1 MAEPVAKPA
10 RRVPGDSPPPSADDF
25 PGCREVWIPSAEI
38 EDYDGRIEYW
48 DARNEAAF
56 IAEPTT
62 TYHEYGTRRL
72 TRLMALIAMRRGAAI
87 TVVGSADLVVR
98 EKGRHR
104 RVMQADESVYLRTAD
119 APEDPWIEAGVHCLP
134 DVVLEVDYSTDA
146 RRYKLGVY
154 ESWGFP
160 EVWIEVPD
168 IRWRHRPG
176 NRPSALTIHV
186 LEGGRYVTGAFKPG
200 VSGLERRGDPRGA
213 ERERAVRGDRRERA
227 PRGRCARRRRRHG
240 PRRRSTAAPG
250 TGRRAPRPRA
260 KNGSRGVRRTLSLDH
275 AWPAVVARRSEPGAG
290 RGRADPSGM
299 GMPRRG
305 RLPAPRVGGTRRD
318 ALRSVHAAAVRT
330 SASFA
335 LEQVQEARLVRVEQ
349 GRDPRDPRANA
360 LACLHELA

>member
-10 RRVPGDSPPPSADDF
+10 RRIPDDPLPPRADDF
-25 PGCREVWIPSAEI
+25 PGCREVRIPRDEI
-38 EDYDGRIEYW
+38 EDYEGRIEYW

-98 EKGRHR
+98 DGKSHR

-119 APEDPWIEAGVHCLP
+119 APEDRWIEAGVHRLP

-168 IRWRHRPG
+168 AGWRFRPK
-176 NRPSALTIHV
+176 NRGSALTIHL
-186 LEGGRYVTGAFKPG
+186 LEGGRYVEAPSSRAFPGWTAPATTRPTRRRATGRMRTAGWREPRATACWTSGSLRTLWSGADWRTRWRVRHGEGCRGPGLDIEGAGGSVAGGRRLGCLCPALDVASQGETREHAFKM
-200 VSGLERRGDPRGA
+200 LE
-213 ERERAVRGDRRERA
+213 
-227 PRGRCARRRRRHG
+227 
-240 PRRRSTAAPG
+240 
-250 TGRRAPRPRA
+250 
-260 KNGSRGVRRTLSLDH
+260 
-275 AWPAVVARRSEPGAG
+275 
-290 RGRADPSGM
+290 
-299 GMPRRG
+299 
-305 RLPAPRVGGTRRD
+305 
-318 ALRSVHAAAVRT
+318 
-330 SASFA
+330 
-335 LEQVQEARLVRVEQ
+335 EARYATA
-349 GRDPRDPRANA
+349 P
-360 LACLHELA
+360 

>member
-186 LEGGRYVTGAFKPG
+186 LEGGRYVTAPPSRAFPG
-200 VSGLERRGDPRGA
+200 WNAEEIHAALNESEPSAGTVASVRRVADALAAAGGTGPDDDPLL
-213 ERERAVRGDRRERA
+213 RRERA
-227 PRGRCARRRRRHG
+227 DERLDL
-240 PRRRSTAAPG
+240 
-250 TGRRAPRPRA
+250 
-260 KNGSRGVRRTLSLDH
+260 VRRT
-275 AWPAVVARRSEPGAG
+275 V
-290 RGRADPSGM
+290 
-299 GMPRRG
+299 
-305 RLPAPRVGGTRRD
+305 RD
-318 ALRSVHAAAVRT
+318 AFAARSLSITPGLQSWLDEANPALDAVALIRLAWECRDADDFLRR
-330 SASFA
+330 
-335 LEQVQEARLVRVEQ
+335 
-349 GRDPRDPRANA
+349 A
-360 LACLHELA
+360 LAARDATP

>member
-1 MAEPVAKPA
+1 MAEPVAKPV
-10 RRVPGDSPPPSADDF
+10 RRVPGDSPPPRADDF
-25 PGCREVWIPSAEI
+25 PGCREVWIPRAEI

-48 DARNEAAF
+48 DARSEAAF

-98 EKGRHR
+98 EKERHR

-176 NRPSALTIHV
+176 NRRSALTIHV
-186 LEGGRYVTGAFKPG
+186 LEGGRYVTAPSSRAFPG
-200 VSGLERRGDPRGA
+200 WNAEEIHAALNESEPSAGTVASVRRVADALAAAGGTGPDDDPLL
-213 ERERAVRGDRRERA
+213 RRERA
-227 PRGRCARRRRRHG
+227 DERLDL
-240 PRRRSTAAPG
+240 
-250 TGRRAPRPRA
+250 
-260 KNGSRGVRRTLSLDH
+260 VRRT
-275 AWPAVVARRSEPGAG
+275 V
-290 RGRADPSGM
+290 
-299 GMPRRG
+299 
-305 RLPAPRVGGTRRD
+305 RD
-318 ALRSVHAAAVRT
+318 AFAARSLSITPGLQSWLNGANPALDAVALIRLAWKCRDADDFLRRAFASRSPGNHGAPPATDTSPRT
-330 SASFA
+330 
-335 LEQVQEARLVRVEQ
+335 
-349 GRDPRDPRANA
+349 
-360 LACLHELA
+360 

>member
-186 LEGGRYVTGAFKPG
+186 LEGGRYVTAPSSRAFPG
-200 VSGLERRGDPRGA
+200 WNAEEIHAALNESEPSAGTVASVRRVADALAAAGGTGPDDDPLL
-213 ERERAVRGDRRERA
+213 RRERA
-227 PRGRCARRRRRHG
+227 DERLDL
-240 PRRRSTAAPG
+240 
-250 TGRRAPRPRA
+250 
-260 KNGSRGVRRTLSLDH
+260 VRRT
-275 AWPAVVARRSEPGAG
+275 V
-290 RGRADPSGM
+290 
-299 GMPRRG
+299 
-305 RLPAPRVGGTRRD
+305 RD
-318 ALRSVHAAAVRT
+318 AFAARSLSITPGLQSWLDEANPALDAVALIRLAWECRDADDFLRR
-330 SASFA
+330 
-335 LEQVQEARLVRVEQ
+335 
-349 GRDPRDPRANA
+349 A
-360 LACLHELA
+360 LAAHDATP

>member
-10 RRVPGDSPPPSADDF
+10 QRVPDDSPPPRVDDF

-38 EDYDGRIEYW
+38 EAYDGRIEYW
-48 DARNEAAF
+48 DTRNEAAF
-56 IAEPTT
+56 VAEPTT

-98 EKGRHR
+98 KKERHR

-176 NRPSALTIHV
+176 NRRSALTIHV
-186 LEGGRYVTGAFKPG
+186 LEGGRYVTAPSSRAFPG
-200 VSGLERRGDPRGA
+200 WNAEEIHAALNESEPSAETVAIVRSVADALAAAGGTGPDDDPLL
-213 ERERAVRGDRRERA
+213 RRERA
-227 PRGRCARRRRRHG
+227 DERLDL
-240 PRRRSTAAPG
+240 
-250 TGRRAPRPRA
+250 
-260 KNGSRGVRRTLSLDH
+260 VRRT
-275 AWPAVVARRSEPGAG
+275 V
-290 RGRADPSGM
+290 
-299 GMPRRG
+299 
-305 RLPAPRVGGTRRD
+305 RD
-318 ALRSVHAAAVRT
+318 AFAARSLSITPGLQSWLDGANPALDAVALIRRAWKCRDADDFLRR
-330 SASFA
+330 
-335 LEQVQEARLVRVEQ
+335 
-349 GRDPRDPRANA
+349 A
-360 LACLHELA
+360 LASHDATP